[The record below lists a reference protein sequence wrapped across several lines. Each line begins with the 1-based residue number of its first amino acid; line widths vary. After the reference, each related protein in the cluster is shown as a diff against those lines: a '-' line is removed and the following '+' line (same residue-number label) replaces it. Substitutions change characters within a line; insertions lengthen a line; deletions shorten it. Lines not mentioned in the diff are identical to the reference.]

1 MGNHGALGVSTWEP
15 GHILSYESKMYQCIA
30 YEIIICNNN
39 NIYFDNVSEYRKTSQ
54 GSALHPYGRMALHH
68 LQVSL
73 NLCPE
78 DTKGRNDVAF
88 ADTLPANESK
98 LAAFCSMVEFG
109 FWNPIFQRSGPM
121 VQMGFMPCHGTFSL

>member
-1 MGNHGALGVSTWEP
+1 
-15 GHILSYESKMYQCIA
+15 MYQCIA
-30 YEIIICNNN
+30 YEIIICNNKLLTINN

-78 DTKGRNDVAF
+78 GTKGKNVVAF

-98 LAAFCSMVEFG
+98 LAACCSMVEFWILESN
-109 FWNPIFQRSGPM
+109 FSKIRA
-121 VQMGFMPCHGTFSL
+121 HGTHGSHAMSSDVFFVVILSRVQH

>member
-1 MGNHGALGVSTWEP
+1 
-15 GHILSYESKMYQCIA
+15 MYQCIA
-30 YEIIICNNN
+30 YEIIICNNKLLTINN

-78 DTKGRNDVAF
+78 GTKGKNVVAF

-98 LAAFCSMVEFG
+98 LAACCSMVEFWILESN
-109 FWNPIFQRSGPM
+109 FSKIRA
-121 VQMGFMPCHGTFSL
+121 HGTHGSHAMS